1 MSLIDKLKSGLA
13 KTRQGIW
20 KNTVGLF
27 RGKVDEEFYEE
38 LEELLIQGDVGVN
51 TTMELIEELRQ
62 RQKEKNLEG
71 EELFAEFK
79 SLLSGFLQV
88 SNFKLDPDQ
97 LNILLIVGVNGS
109 GKTTSLAK
117 LAHYY
122 KQEGFAPLLVAGDT
136 FRAAAIDQLKVW
148 GNRLNLPVIAQSPG
162 SDPAAVCYDAR
173 EAARARGKNLLLV
186 DTAGRLH
193 TEKNLM
199 EELKKIKRVLGKEE
213 CNLKTLLVLDA
224 TNGQNALE
232 QGRTFNDS
240 LTIDGIILTKL
251 DGTAKGGI
259 VFPLARELKLPVFK
273 LGLGEGMEDLKAFE
287 PELFVEQLLED
298 NE

>member
-1 MSLIDKLKSGLA
+1 MSLLDKLKSGLA

-27 RGKVDEEFYEE
+27 RGKVDEDFFEE

-51 TTMELIEELRQ
+51 TTMELVEELRKV
-62 RQKEKNLEG
+62 QKEKKLEG
-71 EELFAEFK
+71 EELFSEFK
-79 SLLSGFLQV
+79 NLLTGFLDA
-88 SNFKLDPDQ
+88 SSLELDKDS

-117 LAHYY
+117 LAHFY
-122 KQEGFAPLLVAGDT
+122 KEEGFSPLLVAGDT
-136 FRAAAIDQLKVW
+136 FRAAAIDQLKIW
-148 GNRLNLPVIAQSPG
+148 GERLNLPVIAQSQG
-162 SDPAAVCYDAR
+162 SDPAAVCFDAR
-173 EAARARGKNLLLV
+173 EAAIARGKNLLLV

-199 EELKKIKRVLGKEE
+199 EELKKIKRVLARDEQKI
-213 CNLKTLLVLDA
+213 KTLLVLDA

-232 QGRTFNDS
+232 QGRIFNES
-240 LTIDGIILTKL
+240 LTIDGVILTKL

-259 VFPLARELKLPVFK
+259 VFPLARELNLSVFK
-273 LGLGEGMEDLKAFE
+273 IGLGEGMEDLKTFD
-287 PELFVEQLLED
+287 PKLFVEQLLEE
-298 NE
+298 N

>member
-1 MSLIDKLKSGLA
+1 MSILDKLKSGLA

-27 RGKVDEEFYEE
+27 KGKVDEDFFEE
-38 LEELLIQGDVGVN
+38 LEELLIQGDVGIK
-51 TTMELIEELRQ
+51 TTMELIEEL
-62 RQKEKNLEG
+62 KEIQGEKKLEG
-71 EELFAEFK
+71 EELFTEFK
-79 SLLSGFLQV
+79 NLLAGFLQSAPV
-88 SNFKLDPDQ
+88 ELEKDQ

-117 LAHYY
+117 LAHYFHEEKY
-122 KQEGFAPLLVAGDT
+122 APLIVAGDT

-148 GNRLNLPVIAQSPG
+148 GERLNLPVIAQDPG
-162 SDPAAVCYDAR
+162 SDPAAVCFDAR
-173 EAARARGKNLLLV
+173 EAALARGKNLLLV

-199 EELKKIKRVLGKEE
+199 EELKKIKRVLSKEE
-213 CNLKTLLVLDA
+213 SNLKTLLVLDA

-232 QGRTFNDS
+232 QARIFNES

-259 VFPLARELKLPVFK
+259 VFPLARELNLPVYK
-273 LGLGEGMEDLKAFE
+273 LGLGEGMEDLKPFD
-287 PELFVEQLLED
+287 PTLFVEQLLGED
-298 NE
+298 